1 MRTRKSFWS
10 AYIIAWRSGIRAHGV
25 VILPNLRSATNRTCP
40 RSSISCR
47 LTCMPT
53 FRRPPRLPTSLRAVR
68 ISSYRNPDKKVTV
81 PRIVPR
87 TAPSSRMPVSP
98 LLHPPTERH
107 AVSLTL
113 PVPPSVNHQYATVN
127 GRRLISSA
135 GRAYKAQVGQ
145 LVWVK
150 LAQSAHRAALLAR
163 LQSEWLALSIR
174 FYFTSALRRDVDGGL
189 KIAQDALCEGLGIND
204 NRIVETHLYKHID
217 KDNPRIEVRLT
228 PASSS

>member
-1 MRTRKSFWS
+1 MT
-10 AYIIAWRSGIRAHGV
+10 
-25 VILPNLRSATNRTCP
+25 
-40 RSSISCR
+40 
-47 LTCMPT
+47 
-53 FRRPPRLPTSLRAVR
+53 RAVR
-68 ISSYRNPDKKVTV
+68 MTSYRNPDKKVG
-81 PRIVPR
+81 VPR
-87 TAPSSRMPVSP
+87 TTPRRARSSRMPASP
-98 LLHPPTERH
+98 HPPTESH
-107 AVSLTL
+107 AVTLTL

-127 GRRLISSA
+127 GRRLLSSA

-150 LAQSAHRAALLAR
+150 LAQSAHQAALLAR

-228 PASSS
+228 PTSNS

>member
-1 MRTRKSFWS
+1 M
-10 AYIIAWRSGIRAHGV
+10 I
-25 VILPNLRSATNRTCP
+25 
-40 RSSISCR
+40 
-47 LTCMPT
+47 
-53 FRRPPRLPTSLRAVR
+53 
-68 ISSYRNPDKKVTV
+68 SYRNPNKKVAV

-87 TAPSSRMPVSP
+87 TAPISRMPAS
-98 LLHPPTERH
+98 LSSHPPTESH
-107 AVSLTL
+107 AVALTL

-127 GRRLISSA
+127 GRRLLSSA
-135 GRAYKAQVGQ
+135 GRAYKAQVEQ
-145 LVWVK
+145 LVWLK

>member
-1 MRTRKSFWS
+1 MLTR
-10 AYIIAWRSGIRAHGV
+10 
-25 VILPNLRSATNRTCP
+25 
-40 RSSISCR
+40 
-47 LTCMPT
+47 MPT
-53 FRRPPRLPTSLRAVR
+53 FRRPPRIPSSPRAVR
-68 ISSYRNPDKKVTV
+68 MTSYRNPDKQAVV
-81 PRIVPR
+81 SRIAPKAAPIFR
-87 TAPSSRMPVSP
+87 MPSPSSC
-98 LLHPPTERH
+98 PPTGIH
-107 AVSLTL
+107 TVALTL

-145 LVWVK
+145 LVWLK
-150 LAQSAHRAALLAR
+150 LAQSTHRTALLAR

-204 NRIVETHLYKHID
+204 NRIVETHLYKHVD
-217 KDNPRIEVRLT
+217 KDNPRIEIQLT

>member
-1 MRTRKSFWS
+1 M
-10 AYIIAWRSGIRAHGV
+10 A
-25 VILPNLRSATNRTCP
+25 
-40 RSSISCR
+40 
-47 LTCMPT
+47 
-53 FRRPPRLPTSLRAVR
+53 
-68 ISSYRNPDKKVTV
+68 SYRHHDQDKKNAVL
-81 PRIVPR
+81 RIAPR
-87 TAPSSRMPVSP
+87 TAPSSPMPASP
-98 LLHPPTERH
+98 ALRPPTESH
-107 AVSLTL
+107 AVALTL

-145 LVWVK
+145 LVWLK

-204 NRIVETHLYKHID
+204 NRIVETHLYKYID
-217 KDNPRIEVRLT
+217 KDNPRIEVHLT
-228 PASSS
+228 PASNF